1 MSSRTFCGTFEAE
14 TYWREV
20 GLAKLPSVSDSA
32 SARIVEAM
40 DEMLFAFCSPG
51 DRVLTAKPMDDAH
64 VEYLHSIGFEF
75 THNRFNLS
83 NVLEES
89 RSMSGE
95 GPPPSVFDRMLD
107 EAVYEN
113 LVGFLPRETQLE
125 PFAVLPGTS
134 AVADRFGLAGSYPA
148 MDIVRKVNTKSYSL
162 EMRDR
167 LQLDNV
173 GVVVDSVSS
182 FYERGA
188 QLLRRGPFLV
198 KDEYGVSGKGNL
210 LIESAGTLASIGRYL
225 SAQAAR
231 GHRVRLVLEP
241 YLSKSADFSCQFR
254 IEEDGSVEVV
264 SVQELDN
271 SGQSFGTSRSPR
283 PELMETLDKLDYFR
297 LMRGIGSLMHADGY
311 HGDVCVDSMVLENGL
326 APLVE
331 INARKSMSLIK
342 HAIDQHLARDG
353 LKGLFTCVAGVNEGR
368 GNFPALLELLER
380 EGVLYTRRNPDGVLP
395 LTCGP
400 MYRRSATRSP
410 VRGRLYFAVLGE
422 TLEEQRAELA
432 RVGSVL
438 SKSGVQVGQRTLE

>member
-1 MSSRTFCGTFEAE
+1 MSSRMFCGTFEAE
-14 TYWREV
+14 AYWREA
-20 GLAKLPSVSDSA
+20 GLAKLPAVSDSV
-32 SARIVEAM
+32 SAGIVETM

-83 NVLEES
+83 PVLEDS
-89 RSMSGE
+89 KSTSG
-95 GPPPSVFDRMLD
+95 GGTPPSVFDRMLD
-107 EAVYEN
+107 EAAYEN
-113 LVGFLPRETQLE
+113 LVGFLPREIQLE

-134 AVADRFGLAGSYPA
+134 AVADRFGLVGRYPA
-148 MDIVRKVNTKSYSL
+148 IDIVRKVNTKSYSL

-173 GVVVDSVSS
+173 GVVVDSVAS
-182 FYERGA
+182 FHERGA
-188 QLLRRGPFLV
+188 QLLSRGPFLV

-210 LIESAGTLASIGRYL
+210 LIESASTVESIGRYL

-231 GHRVRLVLEP
+231 GHRVRFILEP
-241 YLSKSADFSCQFR
+241 YLRKSADFSCQFQ

-264 SVQELDN
+264 SVQELEN
-271 SGQSFGTSRSPR
+271 NGQAFGTSRSPR
-283 PELMETLDKLDYFR
+283 PELMENLDKQGYFR

-342 HAIDQHLARDG
+342 HAVDQHLARDG
-353 LKGLFTCVAGVNEGR
+353 LKGCFTCVAGVREGT
-368 GNFPALLELLER
+368 GDFSALLELLER
-380 EGVLYTRRNPDGVLP
+380 EGVLYTRRNPAGVFP
-395 LTCGP
+395 LTCGT
-400 MYRRSATRSP
+400 MYRGSATSSP
-410 VRGRLYFAVLGE
+410 VRGRLYLAALGE
-422 TLEEQRAELA
+422 TLEEQRSGLA

-438 SKSGVQVGQRTLE
+438 SKSGVRVSQRTLQ